1 MSELWIELMTYI
13 LPEDVISPK
22 NHWRLHEVVLDRGA
36 GNCAYAIGEWDG
48 RPRIG
53 FRWNGT
59 TDSPIGNPQS
69 RGLPTWT
76 MLDRALH
83 EPVIQLLLPESQTR
97 VRRFLDIGLRF
108 DGVSLDNQN
117 SVLLFW
123 DIRNPQ
129 PIVAKIECGIIREFM
144 GRPSISDDD
153 CRLLA
158 DTNKELLTQIA
169 EAMFFKNQYRKQGNG
184 VRVIEIE
191 RSHLESVAGRFS
203 SDVLEV
209 AARARWIE

>member
-1 MSELWIELMTYI
+1 MTYVV
-13 LPEDVISPK
+13 PEDVISPK
-22 NHWRLHEVVLDRGA
+22 NHWRLDEVILNRGA
-36 GNCAYAIGEWDG
+36 GKSAYAIGTWDG
-48 RPRIG
+48 QPRIG

-76 MLDRALH
+76 MLDTDLH
-83 EPVIQLLLPESQTR
+83 KPVIQLLPPELQTR
-97 VRRFLDIGLRF
+97 VRRFLGIGLRF

-117 SVLLFW
+117 SALLFW
-123 DIRNPQ
+123 DIRESQ
-129 PIVAKIECGIIREFM
+129 PIVAKIECGVIREFM
-144 GRPSISDDD
+144 GRPAISDDD

-158 DTNKELLTQIA
+158 DTNKELLTEIA
-169 EAMFFKNQYRKQGNG
+169 EAMFFKDQYRKQGNG

-191 RSHLESVAGRFS
+191 RSQLEPVAGRFS

>member
-1 MSELWIELMTYI
+1 MSELRTELVTYI
-13 LPEDVISPK
+13 VPEDVTSPK
-22 NHWRLHEVVLDRGA
+22 NHWRLHEVILNRGA
-36 GNCAYAIGEWDG
+36 GKSAYAIGTWDEQ
-48 RPRIG
+48 PRIG

-76 MLDRALH
+76 MLDRDLH
-83 EPVIQLLLPESQTR
+83 KPVIQLLLPELQTR
-97 VRRFLDIGLRF
+97 VRRFLGIGLRF

-117 SVLLFW
+117 SALLFW
-123 DIRNPQ
+123 DIRDPQ
-129 PIVAKIECGIIREFM
+129 PIVAKIECGVIREFM

-158 DTNKELLTQIA
+158 DTNKELLTEIA
-169 EAMFFKNQYRKQGNG
+169 ESMFFKDQYRKQGNG

-191 RSHLESVAGRFS
+191 RSQLEPVADRFS